1 MKKWLAI
8 EALLLTLLP
17 AVLLMYAA
25 PLVVFGLV
33 QVFQPLEG
41 DARTVVERLFGI
53 APYVG
58 GGFAIG
64 ALWYLAVGL
73 QKNISLRGGMTIGF
87 GVLGGILASWEV
99 IRTTNLESS
108 LLICAPPWVF
118 AAHLGY
124 LALTR
129 RFE

>member
-1 MKKWLAI
+1 MKKWLVI
-8 EALLLTLLP
+8 EALLFTFLP

-33 QVFQPLEG
+33 HVFQPLEG
-41 DARTVVERLFGI
+41 DSRTVVERLFGI

-58 GGFAIG
+58 GSFAIG
-64 ALWYLAVGL
+64 ALWYLTAGL
-73 QKNISLRGGMTIGF
+73 KKSLSLRGGMAIGF

-108 LLICAPPWVF
+108 LLICAPPWVL

-129 RFE
+129 R